1 MNFTTRFHVQRE
13 EGGVVLFMMIFDSV
27 FLCGTLSAGQRLEP
41 ELVQRVCGAYAV
53 VLLMKMR
60 KTMKTMTMSHLCSC
74 RTHSPQ
80 VPSYVFEVSFE
91 ILEENWGKNGV
102 YPWFVCYRKLTE
114 KCV

>member
-41 ELVQRVCGAYAV
+41 ELVQRVCGAYAA

-91 ILEENWGKNGV
+91 ILEENWGENGV
-102 YPWFVCYRKLTE
+102 HPWFVCYKNE
-114 KCV
+114 N

>member
-41 ELVQRVCGAYAV
+41 ELVQRVCGAYAA

-60 KTMKTMTMSHLCSC
+60 KTMTMSHLCSC

-91 ILEENWGKNGV
+91 ILEENWGKKRCV
-102 YPWFVCYRKLTE
+102 SLVCVLQKIN
-114 KCV
+114 